1 MVFQILLIALG
12 FLSTTCMEARERV
25 PQRTKRAM
33 LDKTLHNVN
42 ELFDAMLQELNESHH
57 MYHMSCK
64 ESQKREDAL
73 KNRLMA
79 MQKENEQMLTIKAEL
94 ALTQK
99 DLEKALGNE
108 AQLKERLTMLQQ
120 QAETKISSI
129 RDEFDAVRSK
139 LEATSNS
146 LNKVFW

>member
-12 FLSTTCMEARERV
+12 FLSTTCMATREEG
-25 PQRTKRAM
+25 PQPNKRAIIN
-33 LDKTLHNVN
+33 KTLHNVN
-42 ELFDAMLQELNESHH
+42 ELFEAMLQEVNESHA
-57 MYHMSCK
+57 MYHLSCK
-64 ESQKREDAL
+64 ESQQRETAL
-73 KNRLMA
+73 KNRLVA
-79 MQKENEQMLTIKAEL
+79 IQKENEQMLTIKAEL
-94 ALTQK
+94 ALSQK

-108 AQLKERLTMLQQ
+108 AQLKERLTMLQH
-120 QAETKISSI
+120 QAEAKISSI